1 MIGEIVGNYRVLK
14 KLGEGGMGTVYL
26 ARDLSLEREV
36 ALKIISPELAR
47 NPSLM
52 ARFRVEAIAQAK
64 LNHSNITVIHSFDQ
78 QKDTYYIVMEYV
90 DGKTLKKV
98 IKEKGKIPLKQ
109 TAKIFSQILDGV
121 AYAHYKGVVH
131 RDIKPSNIFLTNDEI
146 VKIGD
151 FGIAKVEGIEGL
163 TKMGSTLG
171 SPLYCSPEQ
180 VMGKKTDARTDVY
193 SLGMTLYEMLTGKLP
208 FKHSE
213 DSDYK
218 IMKQVIEVTP
228 QKPSEMDRTIPPAM
242 DALVMK
248 CLAKSAE
255 ERFQSVGEL
264 DQAFKKVMGLAAPV
278 SPVPGIKDT
287 PKPVGEIIKP
297 PRKKIAGAAAGTDR
311 KKILAVAVSLGIVL
325 AFVVIYLVT
334 SSNTEPLPQPTSN
347 PASQVTQTD
356 TSQHTTEIPRIMQ
369 PDSPKSSVTPGPVT
383 RDPSS
388 TVTTHTTPPLSVTG
402 SDIPA
407 QMDRLIRNN
416 NYAGAVE
423 IGEQAVTS
431 GNSSAHIYQKL
442 AQAYYFDGNKTKAR
456 KYYWKITELNDAFRF
471 KVYYEY
477 MKNRIIGGT
486 LTVSGSTVSFQPSR
500 GDLNSLRFSIP
511 LSQIKRVNAD
521 YYSDLKGI
529 FQKKKTRET
538 PTLIIRAKG
547 KQRYDIRVKRHDN
560 TLRSFIKDII
570 DVLRD

>member
-26 ARDLSLEREV
+26 TRDLSLEREV

-78 QKDTYYIVMEYV
+78 QKDTYYIVMEFV

-109 TAKIFSQILDGV
+109 TANIFSQILDGV

-131 RDIKPSNIFLTNDEI
+131 RDIKPSNIFLNKDEM

-163 TKMGSTLG
+163 TKIGSTLG

-180 VMGKKTDARTDVY
+180 VMGRKTDARTDVY

-208 FKHSE
+208 FKHSD

-228 QKPSEMDRTIPPAM
+228 QKPSELERTIPPAM
-242 DALVMK
+242 DALIMK

-264 DQAFKKVMGLAAPV
+264 EQAFKKVTGTAAPV
-278 SPVPGIKDT
+278 SPVPGIKET
-287 PKPVGEIIKP
+287 PKSAGEIIKS
-297 PRKKIAGAAAGTDR
+297 PRKKSAGAAGGTDR
-311 KKILAVAVSLGIVL
+311 KKVLAVALSLSIVL
-325 AFVVIYLVT
+325 AFVVIYLLI
-334 SSNTEPLPQPTSN
+334 SSKTEPLPQPSSN
-347 PASQVTQTD
+347 PESQVTQTD

-369 PDSPKSSVTPGPVT
+369 PGPVT
-383 RDPSS
+383 REPSS
-388 TVTTHTTPPLSVTG
+388 TVTTHTAPPLFTTG

-407 QMDRLIRNN
+407 QMDQLIRNN
-416 NYAGAVE
+416 DYAKAVE
-423 IGEQAVTS
+423 IGEQAVSS
-431 GNSSAHIYQKL
+431 GNSSAYIYQKL

-471 KVYYEY
+471 NVYYEY
-477 MKNRIIGGT
+477 MKNRITGGT
-486 LTVSGSTVSFQPSR
+486 LVVSGSTVSFQPSR

-529 FQKKKTRET
+529 FKKKKTRET
-538 PTLIIRAKG
+538 PTLIIRGKQ

-560 TLRSFIKDII
+560 TLRSFITDII
-570 DVLRD
+570 DVLRT